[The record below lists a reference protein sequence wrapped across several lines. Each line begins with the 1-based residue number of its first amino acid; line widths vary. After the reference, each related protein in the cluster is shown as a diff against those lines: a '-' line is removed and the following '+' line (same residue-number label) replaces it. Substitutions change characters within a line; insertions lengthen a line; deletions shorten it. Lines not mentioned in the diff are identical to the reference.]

1 MARLRRILFFALL
14 GLTAGNDQGLPPY
27 LRMLS
32 LRDSGVLFPRQAKET
47 GNIPVLSHSSDLLH
61 LDKRGRIMVELEG
74 KGSDLHALFLPRPAP
89 CGLNLS
95 HGMVRVRS

>member
-1 MARLRRILFFALL
+1 MFNKLKSIIKKE
-14 GLTAGNDQGLPPY
+14 LTI
-27 LRMLS
+27 
-32 LRDSGVLFPRQAKET
+32 RQKET
-47 GNIPVLSHSSDLLH
+47 GKIPVLSHSSDLLH

-74 KGSDLHALFLPRPAP
+74 KGSDLHALFLPRPVP